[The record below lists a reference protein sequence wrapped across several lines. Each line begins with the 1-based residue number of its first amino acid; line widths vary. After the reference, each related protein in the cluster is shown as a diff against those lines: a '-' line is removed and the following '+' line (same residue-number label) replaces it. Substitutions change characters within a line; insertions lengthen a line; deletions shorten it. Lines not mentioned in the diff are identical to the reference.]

1 MYKITFLMLVVN
13 MRTNENLVPAQQRL
27 EKIREML
34 SRQASVSIDPLAKLF
49 KVSEMTIH
57 RDLAK
62 LEKTS
67 SVRKTYGGA
76 VAAERMVFEFNF
88 AVRRKA
94 NQKAKQAIA
103 REAAKL
109 IKPGD
114 RIILDTGTTTLE
126 LAHLLKDFGNL
137 TVITPSLAVASV
149 LQFSKGVQTILLGGI
164 IREGSPDLTGV
175 VAEKVL
181 DMFMVDIAF
190 QGADGIG
197 LNGEL
202 FNADMRMAKVDQKIR
217 RRAKK
222 TYILSDS
229 SKIGQTDLASNGTL
243 LEVKTFITDS
253 KITKKQLSELGKT
266 GTKIIICEI

>member
-1 MYKITFLMLVVN
+1 MNKITYSNLIVN
-13 MRTNENLVPAQQRL
+13 MVTKKNLVPAQQRL
-27 EKIREML
+27 EKIRDML
-34 SRQASVSIDPLAKLF
+34 SRQSSVSVSHLARLL

-62 LEKTS
+62 LEQTS

-76 VAAERMVFEFNF
+76 VVAEQMIFEFDF
-88 AVRRKA
+88 AARRKA
-94 NQKAKQAIA
+94 NQRAKQAIA
-103 REAAKL
+103 HEAVKL
-109 IKPGD
+109 IKPGA

-126 LAHLLKDFGNL
+126 LAQLLKDFGNL

-149 LQFSKGVQTILLGGI
+149 LQFSKGVQTILLGGS
-164 IREGSPDLTGV
+164 IREGSPDLTGAV
-175 VAEKVL
+175 TEATL
-181 DMFMVDIAF
+181 AMFAADIAF

-202 FNADMRMAKVDQKIR
+202 FNTDMRIAKVDQKIR
-217 RRAKK
+217 RRAKR

-229 SKIGQTDLASNGTL
+229 SKIGQTDLASNGML
-243 LEVKTFITDS
+243 SEAEALITDS
-253 KITKKQLSELGKT
+253 KITKEQLSELKKT

>member
-1 MYKITFLMLVVN
+1 
-13 MRTNENLVPAQQRL
+13 MRANNNLVPAQQRI
-27 EKIREML
+27 EKIRQML
-34 SRQASVSIDPLAKLF
+34 SRQTSVSVGHLARLF

-62 LEKTS
+62 LEQTN

-76 VAAERMVFEFNF
+76 VAAERMIFESDF
-88 AVRRKA
+88 AARRKA

-103 REAAKL
+103 REAVKL

-114 RIILDTGTTTLE
+114 RVILDNGTTTLE
-126 LAHLLKDFGNL
+126 LAYLLKDFSNL

-164 IREGSPDLTGV
+164 IREGSHDLTGAV
-175 VAEKVL
+175 TEAALEMVAA
-181 DMFMVDIAF
+181 DIAF
-190 QGADGIG
+190 EGADGIG

-222 TYILSDS
+222 TYILADS
-229 SKIGQTDLASNGTL
+229 SKIGQTDLASNGMLSEAETL
-243 LEVKTFITDS
+243 FTDS
-253 KITKKQLSELGKT
+253 KITKEQLSEVEKT
-266 GTKIIICEI
+266 GTKIIICQI

>member
-1 MYKITFLMLVVN
+1 
-13 MRTNENLVPAQQRL
+13 MRANINLVPAQQRI

-34 SRQASVSIDPLAKLF
+34 SRQTSVSIGHLAKLL

-57 RDLAK
+57 RDLFK
-62 LEKTS
+62 LEQTN

-76 VAAERMVFEFNF
+76 VAAERMIFEFDF
-88 AVRRKA
+88 AARRKA

-103 REAAKL
+103 REAAEL
-109 IKPGD
+109 VKPRS
-114 RIILDTGTTTLE
+114 RIIIDNGTTTLE
-126 LAHLLKDFGNL
+126 LAYLLKDFSNL

-164 IREGSPDLTGV
+164 IREGSPDLTGSITEATLGM
-175 VAEKVL
+175 VAA
-181 DMFMVDIAF
+181 DIAF

-202 FNADMRMAKVDQKIR
+202 FNADMRIAKVDQKIR

-229 SKIGQTDLASNGTL
+229 SKIGQTGLASNGML
-243 LEVKTFITDS
+243 SEAEALITDG
-253 KITKKQLSELGKT
+253 KITKEQLSELEKS
-266 GTKIIICEI
+266 GTKIIICQI